1 MPDDPFTTGITLT
14 PRIDR
19 YGLITVKMCR
29 YSVPV
34 RFIDRKV
41 TVTLTCDELIVC
53 DVSAD
58 CAGYHSGHGLLE
70 IDELGHLELDR
81 RGVEMLFHVLNERGE
96 KNSIAVASNEAFT
109 GWSRTFIDPRPC
121 AAIVDRLTF
130 NATLIET
137 GSESY
142 RLARSKANRTKRSS

>member
-14 PRIDR
+14 PRVDR
-19 YGLITVKMCR
+19 YGLITMKMCR

-53 DVSAD
+53 DASAD
-58 CAGYHSGHGLLE
+58 CAGYHSGHGLLK

-81 RGVEMLFHVLNERGE
+81 RGAEMLFHVLNERGE

-121 AAIVDRLTF
+121 AAIVDRRTF